1 MEPRPKTELLPGTLD
16 LLLLKAV
23 SLQPMHGYGI
33 AQRLRQISGDVFQIE
48 EGTLYP
54 ALQKLLAKGWIAG
67 EWKQTENNRR
77 ARYYKLT
84 AAGRKQLKSEYADF
98 ERMLG
103 AIVRVME
110 TN

>member
-1 MEPRPKTELLPGTLD
+1 
-16 LLLLKAV
+16 LLLKAL
-23 SLQPMHGYGI
+23 SLEPMHGYGI

-54 ALQKLLAKGWIAG
+54 ALQKLLSKGWVAG

-84 AAGRKQLKSEYADF
+84 AGGRKQLQAERAEF
-98 ERMLG
+98 EEVMG
-103 AIVRVME
+103 AIVRVIE
-110 TN
+110 A

>member
-1 MEPRPKTELLPGTLD
+1 MESRPKSELLPGTLD

-23 SLQPMHGYGI
+23 SLEPMHGFGI

-84 AAGRKQLKSEYADF
+84 AAGRKQLKVEYAEF
-98 ERMLG
+98 ERILG

-110 TN
+110 AN

>member
-1 MEPRPKTELLPGTLD
+1 MEKKPRTELLPGTLD

-23 SLQPMHGYGI
+23 SLEPMHGFGI
-33 AQRLRQISGDVFQIE
+33 ALRLRQISGDVFQIE

-54 ALQKLLAKGWIAG
+54 ALQRLLAKGWVAG

-84 AAGRKQLKSEYADF
+84 MEGRKQLKAERAEF

-110 TN
+110 TV